1 MGLVCRMPVFFRKIL
16 RLNFSEIWE
25 NFLMTRR
32 RGTLR
37 IFPTGGLNVSCR
49 EMAARIPTV
58 AHGVSLRERRKTVH
72 RRTRSVGD
80 ERTSRRTRR
89 YTRAFPCRRRREA
102 SARPAFHPLGRSR
115 VTHRSRIAPHVSR
128 G

>member
-1 MGLVCRMPVFFRKIL
+1 MRRARAVVVLVVLVVLVLVVLVVVVLVVVVQRRSSLRPVNACAFFRVVNLLGYGVRQSMPVFSRKIL

-37 IFPTGGLNVSCR
+37 IFSTGGLNVSCR
-49 EMAARIPTV
+49 ETPARTPTV

-72 RRTRSVGD
+72 RRT
-80 ERTSRRTRR
+80 
-89 YTRAFPCRRRREA
+89 
-102 SARPAFHPLGRSR
+102 
-115 VTHRSRIAPHVSR
+115 
-128 G
+128 

>member
-72 RRTRSVGD
+72 RRT
-80 ERTSRRTRR
+80 
-89 YTRAFPCRRRREA
+89 
-102 SARPAFHPLGRSR
+102 
-115 VTHRSRIAPHVSR
+115 
-128 G
+128 